1 VHVVA
6 DLPADPQTAEV
17 VQEREGTLDDP
28 SLSAQAGAVFGVAA
42 CDQWPDA
49 EFAYRS
55 PVLVVVV
62 SAVREDHVGA
72 SAGRPHL
79 PPHRRHGFQQRDELG
94 DVVAVTAG
102 EREREREKSSGS
114 AACSFAGRTSCSRCR
129 RPASCHSARRR
140 QHVISE
146 PKPSSWGSCSQEIP
160 VCSTSRMPCRT
171 SRSSRRL
178 RPG

>member
-28 SLSAQAGAVFGVAA
+28 SLSAQTGAVLSVAA

-49 EFAYRS
+49 EFAYQS

-62 SAVREDHVGA
+62 CAVREDHVGA

-79 PPHRRHGFQQRDELG
+79 PPHRRHDFQQRDALG
-94 DVVAVTAG
+94 DVVAVTVG
-102 EREREREKSSGS
+102 ERERERDPG
-114 AACSFAGRTSCSRCR
+114 
-129 RPASCHSARRR
+129 
-140 QHVISE
+140 
-146 PKPSSWGSCSQEIP
+146 P
-160 VCSTSRMPCRT
+160 VGDQWCLFPVLPGQQLQ
-171 SRSSRRL
+171 RL
-178 RPG
+178 SDR

>member
-17 VQEREGTLDDP
+17 VQEREGTLNDP

-49 EFAYRS
+49 EFAYQS

-72 SAGRPHL
+72 SAGPAAL
-79 PPHRRHGFQQRDELG
+79 APHRRHGFQQRDELG
-94 DVVAVTAG
+94 DVVAVATG
-102 EREREREKSSGS
+102 ERDSERDPGPVGDQVVLAASPAPVNRTSPSLGPPFSALTCEESTTAREKSSAS
-114 AACSFAGRTSCSRCR
+114 AACSFASRTSCSRCHT
-129 RPASCHSARRR
+129 PASCH
-140 QHVISE
+140 
-146 PKPSSWGSCSQEIP
+146 
-160 VCSTSRMPCRT
+160 
-171 SRSSRRL
+171 
-178 RPG
+178 

>member
-1 VHVVA
+1 MHVVA

-28 SLSAQAGAVFGVAA
+28 SLSAQTGAVLSVAA

-49 EFAYRS
+49 EFAYQS

-79 PPHRRHGFQQRDELG
+79 PRTGG
-94 DVVAVTAG
+94 TTS
-102 EREREREKSSGS
+102 SSGMRWVTS
-114 AACSFAGRTSCSRCR
+114 LQLPSVSENASGIPVPSVIRWRDLAGRCWHA
-129 RPASCHSARRR
+129 RPPAASAHR
-140 QHVISE
+140 QA
-146 PKPSSWGSCSQEIP
+146 GS
-160 VCSTSRMPCRT
+160 
-171 SRSSRRL
+171 
-178 RPG
+178 